1 VCLLSNTNPFILQWA
16 ERDFDGKGHSIGD
29 YFDSLYLS
37 YKCKVMKPYREIF
50 RMMLEGQDALPEET
64 IFIDDGPRNVET
76 AIAMGMKT
84 LCPVNNED
92 WTLALENM
100 LTTEF

>member
-1 VCLLSNTNPFILQWA
+1 
-16 ERDFDGKGHSIGD
+16 
-29 YFDSLYLS
+29 
-37 YKCKVMKPYREIF
+37 
-50 RMMLEGQDALPEET
+50 MMLEGQDALPEET

-100 LTTEF
+100 LTTERLSAKKRKWKKSFMKA